1 MTISTPSYPSLQG
14 RVAFVTGA
22 ARGIGLSAARL
33 LSENDVT
40 VVGLDI
46 QNHSEKDGDSFA
58 DIVDSGRLVIGDVSD
73 PHTVQQALEKARK
86 YGPISVVINNAAIG
100 GSGNIDSVDLE
111 TWRRTFAVN
120 VEGAYHV
127 CRQILPEM
135 TTEGDG
141 RVVNISSVASIMA
154 YPMAAD
160 YASTKGAINSMT
172 RQLASD
178 YSPKGVRVNAVAP
191 GFIQT
196 EMNADRWR
204 DSGSNNSLM
213 DSIDEQTLM
222 PYLGKPS
229 DVAHLILF
237 LVSDAARFITGQ
249 VVPVDGGWSV

>member
-1 MTISTPSYPSLQG
+1 MTTGMPNYPSLQG
-14 RVAFVTGA
+14 RVALVTGA
-22 ARGIGLSAARL
+22 ARGIGLSVARL
-33 LSENDVT
+33 LSENGVT
-40 VVGLDI
+40 VVGLDV
-46 QNHSEKDGDSFA
+46 QSHSEEDDSSFV
-58 DIVDSGRLVIGDVSD
+58 DVVDSGSLITGDVSN
-73 PHTVQQALEKARK
+73 PRAVQQALKEARE
-86 YGPISVVINNAAIG
+86 YGCVSIVVNNAAVNG
-100 GSGNIDSVDLE
+100 NGDVGSIDLE

-120 VEGAYHV
+120 VEGIYHV
-127 CRQILPEM
+127 CRQTLPQM
-135 TTEGDG
+135 AIEGDG
-141 RVVNISSVASIMA
+141 RVVNISSVASMMA

-160 YASTKGAINSMT
+160 YASTKGAINSLT

-191 GFIQT
+191 GFIRT

-204 DSGSNNSLM
+204 DNGSNNSSM

-229 DVAHLILF
+229 DVGHLILF